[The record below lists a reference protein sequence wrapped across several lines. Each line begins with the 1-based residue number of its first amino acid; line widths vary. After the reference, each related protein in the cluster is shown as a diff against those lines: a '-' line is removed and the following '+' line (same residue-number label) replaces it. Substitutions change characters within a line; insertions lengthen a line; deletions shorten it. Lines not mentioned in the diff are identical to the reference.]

1 MNLHAHQFVMIRILP
16 MRRPREESY
25 ADHAGSA
32 SIVILFVIPGFLGQ
46 WVIDRF
52 IVRPGKTDL
61 QTILTS
67 IAASCAI
74 WAFWYPVMLLVR
86 HLSSNVAVQVVLL
99 FLALFVTPVVG
110 ALVMSA
116 PDLRVRT
123 WVNERLYTWLPDHGS
138 RARRACSCCR
148 HPPRAAPR
156 RFPWPRTGSGEAPS
170 GPRVAQAVAHSARR
184 SHATTPPVAGAP

>member
-1 MNLHAHQFVMIRILP
+1 MPTTQEALV
-16 MRRPREESY
+16 
-25 ADHAGSA
+25 
-32 SIVILFVIPGFLGQ
+32 IVILFVIPGFLGQ

-67 IAASCAI
+67 IAASCAT

-123 WVNERLYTWLPDHGS
+123 WVNERLYTWLHLRLLNPRHGMGL
-138 RARRACSCCR
+138 RVRER
-148 HPPRAAPR
+148 
-156 RFPWPRTGSGEAPS
+156 WEVLGSGATRGWQPCARNLRERVVS
-170 GPRVAQAVAHSARR
+170 GDES
-184 SHATTPPVAGAP
+184 